1 MFKRIIKQK
10 NTTIMKKIWILALI
24 AMMTTGMSVRAEEK
38 MIPERRGVPA
48 YRGLIEREQPNGY
61 KLRTYLRGDERMHW
75 AMTEDHWQLIED
87 KHGWLKYAKL
97 KKNGDVVRS
106 CRKAHNAEDRSK
118 CEIKWLEK
126 HGVEIEIP

>member
-1 MFKRIIKQK
+1 
-10 NTTIMKKIWILALI
+10 MKKIWILALI

-87 KHGWLKYAKL
+87 KNGWLKYAKL

-118 CEIKWLEK
+118 CEKRWLEK
-126 HGVEIEIP
+126 YGVEIEIP

>member
-1 MFKRIIKQK
+1 
-10 NTTIMKKIWILALI
+10 MKKIWILALI

-118 CEIKWLEK
+118 CEKRWLEK
-126 HGVEIEIP
+126 QCSALRCRCRGRR